1 MRCAGVQSGLE
12 ELMELNRRTIG
23 LTSLALTLG
32 CAHGRTAG
40 NQMFGLIRKMAAAEG
55 RRDELVATLT
65 ESAGEMSGRLSYVV
79 AKDSADASILWVT
92 EVWDSAASHR
102 ASLRSPA
109 VRAAIARTGPLIAS
123 MEVLASTE
131 PVAGQAIAAPP
142 AHGHPPLDLINI
154 VTDDFA
160 ASLAFYRRLGL
171 PIHEGAAVANADGP
185 FHANVRVGSGA
196 EIDLDSARFAQVWNT
211 GWRGRTDLSGRVFL
225 NFRLPSRADVDA
237 RYAALRDAGYRGLQ
251 PPTDAFWGAR
261 FAAIEDP
268 QGVGVGLQSPPDDAL
283 RSAPPNF

>member
-1 MRCAGVQSGLE
+1 
-12 ELMELNRRTIG
+12 
-23 LTSLALTLG
+23 
-32 CAHGRTAG
+32 
-40 NQMFGLIRKMAAAEG
+40 MFGLIRKMAAAEG
-55 RRDELVATLT
+55 RRDELVAILA

-211 GWRGRTDLSGRVFL
+211 GWRGRTDLPGRVFL